1 MVLSFADYFGISIEN
16 FDATGA
22 FDPVL
27 SVDTRLFIDPSLLRK
42 TTTPE
47 LAQSYERVSTHF
59 GDVLR
64 VIAAVQKFGD
74 VFWRTADKSLT
85 FPEVNGLCI
94 GYAKD
99 STGGSG
105 MGPKLRAQLLGTMHE
120 IVSAGVNDPALF
132 ELVGAFEKNIG
143 PDRISDMIA
152 RIIIKDLIAFTQR
165 VCSDCGVPMEAL
177 PVVKGEP
184 KEDMPKSPVTGN
196 AVILVPKDV
205 LRDLPEAEEYG
216 DIYWIAQQND
226 EVRDEMNRIVGDSWS
241 KASTT
246 DLKHA
251 LRRTLIQ
258 HPEGLRDVLKAYM
271 EGHRDP
277 YDFLE
282 DRSGEVAWYRAS
294 RELVSKEPLPL
305 KLAAKPTLDE
315 VESVV
320 LAICRHFKKLLEDN
334 QLCKL
339 LYDKGGRRKHESAAQ
354 LLFFGVA
361 SAYCRANDLA
371 LSPESDGGRGP
382 VDFKVSSGFQ
392 GQVLVEIKL
401 TSNPQL
407 VHGFEKQLP
416 IYKDAESAQR
426 GIYLVIDN
434 GGASDAR
441 LDNFKQKVIAA
452 EAEGLRVIYVDGNP
466 RPSASKADF

>member
-1 MVLSFADYFGISIEN
+1 MVISFTDCFGIPKKN
-16 FDATGA
+16 FDDTGA

-27 SVDTRLFIDPSLLRK
+27 SVDTRLFIDPSLLRRSA
-42 TTTPE
+42 TPE
-47 LAQSYERVSTHF
+47 LAASYESVSTHF

-64 VIAAVQKFGD
+64 IIAAVQKKED
-74 VFWRTADKSLT
+74 VFWRTADKKLT

-120 IVSAGVNDPALF
+120 IVQAGVNDPALF

-165 VCSDCGVPMEAL
+165 ICSDCGVPMEAL

-184 KEDMPKSPVTGN
+184 NEDMPKNPITGD
-196 AVILVPKDV
+196 AIILVPRDV
-205 LRDLPEAEEYG
+205 LRDLPETEEFG
-216 DIYWIAQQND
+216 DIYWVAQQN
-226 EVRDEMNRIVGDSWS
+226 EQVRNEMNRLVGDSWS

-251 LRRTLIQ
+251 LRRTLIDN
-258 HPEGLRDVLKAYM
+258 PEGLRDVIKAYM
-271 EGHRDP
+271 EGYPDF

-282 DRSGEVAWYRAS
+282 DRSGEVGWYRAS
-294 RELVSKEPLPL
+294 RQAVAQAPLSL
-305 KLAAKPTLDE
+305 KLSAKPSLDE
-315 VESVV
+315 VETVV
-320 LAICRHFKKLLEDN
+320 LAICHHFKRLLEDN

-339 LYDKGGRRKHESAAQ
+339 LYDKGGQRKHESAAQ

-361 SAYCRANDLA
+361 SAYCRANDLE
-371 LSPESDGGRGP
+371 LSPESDAGRGP

-392 GQVLVEIKL
+392 GKVLVEVKL
-401 TSNPQL
+401 TSNQQL

-416 IYKDAESAQR
+416 IYQQAEDAQR

-441 LDNFKQKVIAA
+441 LDSFKKKVIAA
-452 EAEGLRVIYVDGNP
+452 GGKGLTVVYVDGNP